1 MDVDDP
7 STAQSLPDD
16 SHSQN
21 SAIPVPDTSP
31 KHESKAGLQVRTQ
44 HSVCACVGRESQRQ
58 RETDRQRQTETDRQ
72 TDREKEREIHGY
84 ILKLS
89 HTDK

>member
-44 HSVCACVGRESQRQ
+44 HSVCACVGERES
-58 RETDRQRQTETDRQ
+58 ETERQ
-72 TDREKEREIHGY
+72 TDR
-84 ILKLS
+84 
-89 HTDK
+89 D